1 MLSAVA
7 ILKDYAME
15 LNYKLETMGE
25 KVRDAYNFYQ
35 DTEDKWER
43 QKEREHA
50 RVMEQEYR
58 TLMDVHSELL
68 DRITA
73 MEKIEKGTVSPY
85 VVKILENL
93 EVGDKI
99 SVNFTYRGETAS
111 YYGTVEKI
119 VGLKVWVKNG
129 YEMDFFE
136 SLGFPQLMDINLERV
151 WFHTI
156 TKKDGT
162 EYCG

>member
-1 MLSAVA
+1 MLSAVG
-7 ILKDYAME
+7 ILKDYANE
-15 LNYKLETMGE
+15 LGYKLETMGE

-50 RVMEQEYR
+50 MVLEKEYH
-58 TLMDVHSELL
+58 TIMNVHSELL

-73 MEKIEKGTVSPY
+73 MEKIENGTVSPY
-85 VVKILENL
+85 VKYILDCL

-99 SVNFTYRGETAS
+99 SVNFTYRGESAS

-119 VGLKVWVKNG
+119 VGFKVWVANG

-151 WFHTI
+151 WFYTI
-156 TKKDGT
+156 TKKDGS
-162 EYCG
+162 EIYG

>member
-1 MLSAVA
+1 MLSAVS
-7 ILKDYAME
+7 IMKDYAME
-15 LNYKLETMGE
+15 IHYKLETMGE

-35 DTEDKWER
+35 DTDDKWER

-50 RVMEQEYR
+50 MVLEKEYQTLIRVHDD
-58 TLMDVHSELL
+58 LI

-85 VVKILENL
+85 VVKILDNL

-99 SVNFTYRGETAS
+99 SANFTYRGESAS
-111 YYGTVEKI
+111 YYGTVTKI
-119 VGLKVWVKNG
+119 VGFKVWVENG

-136 SLGFPQLMDINLERV
+136 SLGYPQVMDINLERV

-162 EYCG
+162 EIGG